1 MFFDGILFGAIVIFL
16 LILANGFFAASE
28 IAIIATRKTR
38 IDTLLE
44 KGVRSAAAVSRLK
57 NDPDRFLATV
67 QIGITFVSTLA
78 SALGGAGAI
87 EFLTPRIMSLPLP
100 YAEAWGKYAALLIV
114 VVPIAYL
121 TLVLGELVP
130 KSLALRFSERIAF
143 LVAMPIDA
151 LSRGT
156 AILVKILTSSSSA
169 VLWLFGGK
177 EAGTA
182 SFVSEEEV
190 KSLIREGTA
199 KGIFDETERELIHS
213 VFEFADTPVR
223 AVMVPRTEIH
233 AIDIS
238 TSPADVMKNFVE
250 SGFSRIPIYQ
260 QDMDQIVGIL
270 YNKDIFRALQDNEA
284 IDLQN
289 LMHPPFFVPSSLP
302 ISQLLKDLQRR
313 HMAVA
318 IVVNEFGEVE
328 GLATLEDVLEEIV
341 GEIRDEYDS
350 EERGPVE
357 RLPDGSLVVAGAA
370 LLKDLKS
377 DYDLPFEETVDYRT
391 LAGFVLAKLKRI
403 PRGGEKIETD
413 DYRLTIVDVEGRRIV
428 KIRVEETRRNGAGAT
443 TPQRGIASG

>member
-1 MFFDGILFGAIVIFL
+1 MLFESIWFGFSIIFL
-16 LILANGFFAASE
+16 LILVNGFFAASE

-44 KGVRSAAAVSRLK
+44 KGVRSAAAVARLK

-67 QIGITFVSTLA
+67 QIGITFVGTLA
-78 SALGGAGAI
+78 SAIGGAGAI
-87 EFLTPRIMSLPLP
+87 EVLRPRLTSIPLP
-100 YAEAWGKYAALLIV
+100 YAAVWGNYLALLIV

-130 KSLALRFSERIAF
+130 KSLALRFSEQIAF
-143 LVAMPIDA
+143 FVALPLDA
-151 LSRGT
+151 LARGT
-156 AILVKILTSSSSA
+156 SFLVKFLTRSSST

-177 EAGTA
+177 EGGTA

-199 KGIFDETERELIHS
+199 RGIFDETERELIHS

-233 AIDIS
+233 AIDIN
-238 TSPADVMKNFVE
+238 TGPEDVVKNFVE
-250 SGFSRIPIYQ
+250 SGFSRLPIYD
-260 QDMDQIVGIL
+260 QDMDQIVGVL
-270 YNKDIFRALQDNEA
+270 YNKDVFRALHENTL
-284 IDLQN
+284 IDVSN

-313 HMAVA
+313 RMAAA

-341 GEIRDEYDS
+341 GEIRDEYDA

-357 RLPDGSLVVAGAA
+357 RLPDGSLVVDGAA

-377 DYDLPFEETVDYRT
+377 DYGLPFEETADYRT

-403 PRGGEKIETD
+403 PRGGEKIETENH
-413 DYRLTIVDVEGRRIV
+413 RLTIMNVEGRRVV
-428 KIRVEETRRNGAGAT
+428 KIKVEEIRRNSAAAG
-443 TPQRGIASG
+443 GSL